1 MSAKAIPGYIIK
13 KKLGA
18 GAMATVF
25 LAKEEKLHR
34 DVALK
39 VMSKKL
45 LSDSSFADRFLR
57 EARIVA
63 SISHRNIVTVFDVGS
78 ENDYHYMA
86 MELLPGGDLSA
97 KLKHGLPLEE
107 AISHV
112 KDIAQGL
119 QYAGSKNLIHRDIK
133 PDNIMFA
140 EDGRAVITDF
150 GIARDTS
157 AETAMT
163 IAGSVIGTPQYMS
176 PEQAEA
182 KELDHR
188 TDLYSLGII
197 VFQILAGSTPFKG
210 DSAISTG
217 VMHITKPVPSLPIK
231 YARFQSFIE
240 TALAKKPDDR
250 FQSGD
255 EFIEALSQISLEA
268 VEEDDVATLLMSGE
282 EIRNAVKAS
291 LNDESK
297 EDEKEVDL
305 LADLS
310 DEFLVSDP
318 TPVPES
324 SQAPESLTL
333 QEKPESI
340 YSPASN
346 ESLTGLSLADIAET
360 TSSQVN
366 VEKEE
371 TEFSF
376 RLPRSVTILLLFILA
391 GVVSHIVY
399 VNVLGKAIPFKT
411 LTNSAENLTYNVLGK
426 RPNFSS
432 TARKLANASI
442 SFGNISEDIFSG
454 ILPERKPILR
464 LSVKEKRI
472 VEFLDE
478 AINERRLYYPPFDC
492 AAQYLQELRLID
504 PGSEVVSLRTVE
516 LLTLTLDMTLELIN
530 NKEFDKAKK
539 LITESKPL
547 LRHVEDKN
555 LLRRHRQLSSQ
566 LVILG

>member
-78 ENDYHYMA
+78 EKDYHYMA

-97 KLKHGLPLEE
+97 KLKQGLPIEE

-163 IAGSVIGTPQYMS
+163 MVGSVIGTPQYMS

-217 VMHITKPVPSLPIK
+217 VMHITKPVPKLPIK
-231 YARFQSFIE
+231 YARFQEFINV
-240 TALAKKPDDR
+240 ALAKKPDDR
-250 FQSGD
+250 FQSGN
-255 EFIEALSQISLEA
+255 EFIKALSKISLEA

-282 EIRNAVKAS
+282 EIRKAVQASQMQDDKAG
-291 LNDESK
+291 E
-297 EDEKEVDL
+297 EVDL

-310 DEFLVSDP
+310 DEFLISEP
-318 TPVPES
+318 TPIPES
-324 SQAPESLTL
+324 SSISKPLTL
-333 QEKPESI
+333 QAKPDSI
-340 YSPASN
+340 YSPASS
-346 ESLTGLSLADIAET
+346 ESLTGLSLSDIAD
-360 TSSQVN
+360 TSASQIV
-366 VEKEE
+366 VEKEPRD
-371 TEFSF
+371 FSF
-376 RLPRSVTILLLFILA
+376 RIPRSVAALLILFFVIF
-391 GVVSHIVY
+391 GGHIFY
-399 VNVLGKAIPFKT
+399 VNILGKAIPFKT
-411 LTNSAENLTYNVLGK
+411 LTNSVENLTHSVLGK

-432 TARKLANASI
+432 TARKLANVSI
-442 SFGNISEDIFSG
+442 TFGNASADIFGG

-464 LSVKEKRI
+464 LSVKEKQI
-472 VEFLDE
+472 VKFLDE
-478 AINERRLYYPPFDC
+478 AIQERRLYYPPFDC

-504 PGSEVVSLRTVE
+504 SNSDVVNLRTIE
-516 LLTLTLDMTLELIN
+516 LLTLTLDMTLEFIN
-530 NKEFDKAKK
+530 TKQLDKAKQ
-539 LITESKPL
+539 LINESKPL
-547 LRHVEDKN
+547 LEHTQDKN
-555 LLRRHRQLSSQ
+555 LLRRHRQLTSQ